1 MPEAIISLQ
10 QQQQSHDKRDLTIG
24 LLLACW
30 LVFSAVI
37 LGALSMSHVVAF
49 PEPEESA
56 IGGLI
61 RDLNA
66 MRRSSDGDF
75 AVHVIAK
82 DCSCTES
89 LFRHLM
95 KNGPADQAEEL
106 VLFVGEDEK
115 KRRAALAAGYRYKS
129 ITQDDLTAMGL
140 ESAPVLALFDDKDEI
155 HYLLFEDG
163 CAKARHQ
170 VFVFLIGLDDL
181 AFLAREVLRLSDKC
195 AVHLLRRHF
204 YSITLT
210 DGGQQKAQSNPAFSY
225 LPELIAKFILAL
237 FLVFRIHFIVLPGR
251 FELAPNRF
259 QFGLDHAAGRFEI
272 V

>member
-155 HYLLFEDG
+155 HYLGGYYDHPSASNPLDQRLRAAIARGETADPLPIFG
-163 CAKARHQ
+163 CAVSQRLKE
-170 VFVFLIGLDDL
+170 
-181 AFLAREVLRLSDKC
+181 AFDPYGMVYDS
-195 AVHLLRRHF
+195 
-204 YSITLT
+204 
-210 DGGQQKAQSNPAFSY
+210 
-225 LPELIAKFILAL
+225 
-237 FLVFRIHFIVLPGR
+237 
-251 FELAPNRF
+251 
-259 QFGLDHAAGRFEI
+259 
-272 V
+272 